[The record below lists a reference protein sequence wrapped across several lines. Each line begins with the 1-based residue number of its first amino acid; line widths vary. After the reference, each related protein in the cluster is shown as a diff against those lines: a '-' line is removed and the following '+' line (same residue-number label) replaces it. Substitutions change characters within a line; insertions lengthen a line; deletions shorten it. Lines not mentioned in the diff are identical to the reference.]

1 MDSMTPNRRSPLPR
15 IATGI
20 LAAALAAGSFVEV
33 DAHAKPKVSLAQA
46 RAAAL
51 AAVPGKILEEELE
64 REHGRRV
71 YSFEIA
77 PSGAPA
83 GTIKEVHIDAK
94 DGTVV
99 AIEDEHEHEHD
110 VDDDD

>member
-1 MDSMTPNRRSPLPR
+1 MTPSRRPPLSK
-15 IATGI
+15 IAIAFFATALSFG
-20 LAAALAAGSFVEV
+20 LAAEV
-33 DAHAKPKVSLAQA
+33 DARAKPKVSLAQA

-71 YSFEIA
+71 YAFEIA
-77 PSGAPA
+77 PTGAPV
-83 GTIKEVHIDAK
+83 GTIKEVLIDAA

-99 AIEDEHEHEHD
+99 AIEDEDEDER
-110 VDDDD
+110 DDDD